1 MLALP
6 SSQLLAGVVD
16 EGPLGAMAAVVVL
29 RQWKGS
35 PASHR
40 AINDCYPVLITYV
53 SRMTVMGV
61 PMQYHQ
67 ISLE

>member
-1 MLALP
+1 MVDIP
-6 SSQLLAGVVD
+6 DKGLLA
-16 EGPLGAMAAVVVL
+16 AMAAVVVST
-29 RQWKGS
+29 QWKGS
-35 PASHR
+35 PASRR
-40 AINDCYPVLITYV
+40 AISIWYPALTTYV